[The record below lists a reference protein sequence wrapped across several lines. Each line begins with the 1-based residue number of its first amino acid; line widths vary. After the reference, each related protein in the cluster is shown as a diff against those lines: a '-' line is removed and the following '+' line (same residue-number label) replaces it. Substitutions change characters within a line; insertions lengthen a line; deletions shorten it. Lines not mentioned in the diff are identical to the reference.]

1 MASTLH
7 LTDTPTTVEA
17 RTCESVTPPACTEQ
31 DTPGIIVVAL
41 AGSPVRWLDGWESAI
56 DTDTDRATFVVDE
69 AASWLAGDAK
79 DRLDAEAPPATD
91 VCVRT
96 VASPG
101 NLTDLGVTLTEALET
116 QSADPTLLCFQSLT
130 VLLQYS
136 PSDEV
141 YRFLHTLVTHV
152 DRADVTAH
160 FHLHEGAH
168 EAETVAT
175 LRPLFDRVR
184 SDGQA

>member
-1 MASTLH
+1 VASTLH
-7 LTDTPTTVEA
+7 LTDTPTTVGAHACA
-17 RTCESVTPPACTEQ
+17 RVTPSAYTARR
-31 DTPGIIVVAL
+31 TPRLIVVAL
-41 AGSPVRWLDGWESAI
+41 AGSPVRWLDGWESA
-56 DTDTDRATFVVDE
+56 TDADIDRATFVVDE
-69 AASWLAGDAK
+69 ATSWRAGDAH
-79 DRLDAEAPPATD
+79 DRLDAEASPVTD

-101 NLTDLGVTLTEALET
+101 NLTDLGVTLTEALEAE
-116 QSADPTLLCFQSLT
+116 SADPTLLCFQSLT

-136 PSDEV
+136 PSDDV

-160 FHLHEGAH
+160 FHLHADAH

-184 SDGQA
+184 RDEQG